1 MSDCPY
7 FDASH
12 SMLLTVWLTFI
23 MFVKQGIING
33 RLVPRILIVIPA
45 LRMNTFVA
53 GIIRREKEL
62 KRQKNRRILPLEGYS
77 SR

>member
-1 MSDCPY
+1 
-7 FDASH
+7 
-12 SMLLTVWLTFI
+12 MLLTVWLTFI

-33 RLVPRILIVIPA
+33 KLVPRILIVIHA